1 MTEREEQILYKK
13 IALRF
18 FKETGFYNSWKEYIK
33 ANNKIGT
40 WNRVNDITDIFHN
53 TYFGKFLRDKYRIDL
68 TSKFG
73 SMFKKYLSIV
83 HQELYSSYY
92 GDVNGIEVEEQ
103 TGRVIV
109 HSRIIKQRL

>member
-33 ANNKIGT
+33 INNKIGT

-53 TYFGKFLRDKYRIDL
+53 TYFGKFLRDKYGIDL

-73 SMFKKYLSIV
+73 PMFKKYLSIV

-92 GDVNGIEVEEQ
+92 GNANGIEVEEQ